1 MEHFIELNLHKDG
14 KKTEAENLPQ
24 PEDNEPVE
32 HEKGLNRVAKM
43 AAHKAAKQ
51 FARERFGIFSK

>member
-1 MEHFIELNLHKDG
+1 MEHFIELNLHSDSE
-14 KKTEAENLPQ
+14 KTGAENLPRR
-24 PEDNEPVE
+24 EDNESVE
-32 HEKGLNRVAKM
+32 REKELNRVANM